1 VTLRSIDEYIYLKL
15 VKGLLLEMPVMLTVY
30 DISNDT
36 NYDNFEVKFLDVE
49 VEEFDRNR
57 QSNVKITFDDY
68 SRNNIKRY

>member
-1 VTLRSIDEYIYLKL
+1 
-15 VKGLLLEMPVMLTVY
+15 MLTVY